1 MSLKFFCEDV
11 TKMELD
17 GDENYLRIKSQE
29 NEICE
34 VSHQS
39 PVKKREKGRL
49 GRKRLR
55 MQQTLEKTKADLGVV
70 LSENYLF
77 EEPCI
82 KW

>member
-1 MSLKFFCEDV
+1 
-11 TKMELD
+11 
-17 GDENYLRIKSQE
+17 
-29 NEICE
+29 
-34 VSHQS
+34 
-39 PVKKREKGRL
+39 VKKREKGRL